1 MYPADSKARSSVAVL
16 VILIAFAWIGCAY
29 IMGTEAERML
39 FHPIV
44 PILLVLL
51 LFSFKGDRLVR
62 RVSTIAAVFIGIWLF
77 ARLQSVFMPFVI
89 GFSLAYVVNVAL
101 SGLQSISIPLPKGKS
116 FRLPKGAAF
125 AILVAL
131 LIGALAF
138 FALGIVPQLIE
149 QAGAMK
155 DGITSFYSRAK
166 DYTLKT
172 LEDLQNGEYP
182 FKSRLPK
189 SWQIAI
195 DGSIG
200 KANEYLQQRLPTAA
214 NRAMEILA
222 GILAS
227 LSSGLI
233 GTMGQISSGV
243 FILIIFIYATQS
255 FWSHMER
262 IKALIPQTQRERIG
276 RYAVE
281 IDTNMRAFLRGE
293 LAVIVVISIISIIG
307 YSIIRVPFALLVGL
321 LAGLCNAIPTI
332 GPILGGGIAI
342 LASIVGFVAGNYG
355 LTGFLIQLILV
366 IGVAFGI
373 QLLDNSFIS
382 PRIMSRAVEVHP
394 LIVLFAVLLSANFV
408 GVWGAILAIPGV
420 VVFKAIIKVSGELRA
435 EAQKAG
441 IEAGALEIG
450 S

>member
-1 MYPADSKARSSVAVL
+1 MHLTDSKARSSVAVL

-29 IMGTEAERML
+29 IMGTEAKWML

-44 PILLVLL
+44 PILLILL
-51 LFSFKGDRLVR
+51 LVGFRGDHSVT
-62 RVSTIAAVFIGIWLF
+62 RVTTIAVVLIGIWLF
-77 ARLQSVFMPFVI
+77 ARLRSVFMPFVI

-116 FRLPKGAAF
+116 FQFSRGAAF
-125 AILVAL
+125 VLVVLL
-131 LIGALAF
+131 LIAALAF
-138 FALGIVPQLIE
+138 LALGIVPQLIE

-155 DGITSFYSRAK
+155 QGITSFYSRAK
-166 DYTLKT
+166 DYTIKT
-172 LEDLQNGEYP
+172 LADLQDGEYP
-182 FKSRLPK
+182 FKSRLPR

-214 NRAMEILA
+214 KSAMEKLA
-222 GILAS
+222 GLLAS

-233 GTMGQISSGV
+233 GTMGQISSAV
-243 FILIIFIYATQS
+243 FIFIIFIYATQS
-255 FWSHMER
+255 FWSHMDR
-262 IKALIPQTQRERIG
+262 IKALIPQGQRERMS

-281 IDTNMRAFLRGE
+281 IDTNMRAFLRGQ
-293 LAVIVVISIISIIG
+293 LAVVVIISIISIIG

-332 GPILGGGIAI
+332 GPILGGGIAV
-342 LASIVGFVAGNYG
+342 LASVVGFVAGNYG
-355 LTGFLIQLILV
+355 LTGFLIQLALV

-373 QLLDNSFIS
+373 QLVDNSFIS

-394 LIVLFAVLLSANFV
+394 LVVLFAVLLSASFV
-408 GVWGAILAIPGV
+408 GIWGAILAIPGV

-435 EAQKAG
+435 EAEKAG